1 MRGSPPRPCQLGLGG
16 SPPGRA
22 SRLLPTEIHHPMGIP
37 VAVIAVEWRKAAG
50 GTQEMRSSQNQNEK
64 LHKGDFMNGQ
74 GQQAQERAAV
84 GIINIYLEMV
94 WLWTVIDEE
103 RRQGQTDINEING
116 VRAHIHTGQRG
127 LERARAQDTAWGL
140 ESPEDGRNT
149 AGSPGQPPQALAH
162 AQQMRSTCGCRARR
176 AGSAWPRAGQGRR
189 LLGAAR
195 RLRGAPGG
203 SPAPR
208 LEKAA
213 RPVLPSPPR
222 PPPLRSRGAA
232 RSPRIMAG
240 RADTLWLS
248 PWLWLWLCTAGLC
261 AAAEL
266 RLTLLHTND
275 VHGRVE
281 AQGAGP
287 RRCAGDAPGC
297 FGGVARRAARVAA
310 ERAAH
315 PNVLLLDAGD
325 QYQGTVWFSR
335 FKGREAVHFMNL
347 LRYDAMA
354 LGNHEF
360 DEGVS
365 GLLDPL
371 LKNANFTVLSGNI
384 KGKTPLGNE
393 MMKYVNPFKIVHFDS
408 ESVGIVG
415 YTTQETSFLSQPG
428 NDIIFEDE
436 IEALQVQ
443 VNKLT
448 AMGVNKII
456 ALGHSGF
463 TVDKNIAQKVKGVDV
478 VIGGHTNTFLYTGTP
493 PSTEVPAGPYP
504 FMVDSDDGRKVPV
517 VQAYAYGKYL
527 GYLNVTFDKKGNV
540 VEAVG
545 NPILLDSSIP
555 EDEHIK
561 EEVEKWRENLGNYSK
576 EIGKTNVY
584 LNGTSQACRFHECN
598 MGNLLCDAVLYENV
612 GRPDKKSWNHV
623 SMCILNGGG
632 IRSPIDEQS
641 TNGSITVEDL
651 LSVLPFGGRFD
662 MVKVKGS
669 TLKEAFEHSVHRY
682 GRGSGELL
690 QVGGIHVVYD
700 LSRAPGSRVV
710 SLEVL
715 CTACRVPSYI
725 PLHMDEIYNVTLP
738 SYMLFGGDGYHMLKD
753 KNMGYSKGEPDI
765 EVVSRYLQRME
776 RVYPA
781 VEGRI
786 KFSSGSLHKA
796 SLTLISAL
804 FTATFLHT

>member
-1 MRGSPPRPCQLGLGG
+1 
-16 SPPGRA
+16 
-22 SRLLPTEIHHPMGIP
+22 
-37 VAVIAVEWRKAAG
+37 
-50 GTQEMRSSQNQNEK
+50 
-64 LHKGDFMNGQ
+64 
-74 GQQAQERAAV
+74 
-84 GIINIYLEMV
+84 
-94 WLWTVIDEE
+94 
-103 RRQGQTDINEING
+103 
-116 VRAHIHTGQRG
+116 
-127 LERARAQDTAWGL
+127 
-140 ESPEDGRNT
+140 
-149 AGSPGQPPQALAH
+149 
-162 AQQMRSTCGCRARR
+162 
-176 AGSAWPRAGQGRR
+176 
-189 LLGAAR
+189 
-195 RLRGAPGG
+195 
-203 SPAPR
+203 
-208 LEKAA
+208 
-213 RPVLPSPPR
+213 
-222 PPPLRSRGAA
+222 
-232 RSPRIMAG
+232 MAG
-240 RADTLWLS
+240 RADAVWLS
-248 PWLWLWLCTAGLC
+248 PSLSLWLWLSTAGLC

-297 FGGVARRAARVAA
+297 FGGVARRAARVAV

-393 MMKYVNPFKIVHFDS
+393 MMKYVHPFKIVHFDS

-428 NDIIFEDE
+428 DDIIFEDE
-436 IEALQVQ
+436 IEALQLQ

-478 VIGGHTNTFLYTGTP
+478 VVGGHTNTFLYT
-493 PSTEVPAGPYP
+493 
-504 FMVDSDDGRKVPV
+504 
-517 VQAYAYGKYL
+517 
-527 GYLNVTFDKKGNV
+527 
-540 VEAVG
+540 
-545 NPILLDSSIP
+545 
-555 EDEHIK
+555 DEHIK

-576 EIGKTNVY
+576 EIGKTSVY
-584 LNGTSQACRFHECN
+584 LNGTSQACRFQECN

-662 MVKVKGS
+662 MVRLKGS
-669 TLKEAFEHSVHRY
+669 TLKEAFEHSVRRY

-700 LSRAPGSRVV
+700 LSRAPGNRVV

-715 CTACRVPSYI
+715 CTACRVPAYI
-725 PLHMDEIYNVTLP
+725 PLQMDDIYNVTLP

-765 EVVSRYLQRME
+765 EVVSRYLQRMK

-786 KFSSGSLHKA
+786 KFSSGSLNTA

-804 FTATFLHT
+804 FTVTFLHT

>member
-1 MRGSPPRPCQLGLGG
+1 MAG
-16 SPPGRA
+16 
-22 SRLLPTEIHHPMGIP
+22 
-37 VAVIAVEWRKAAG
+37 WAAG
-50 GTQEMRSSQNQNEK
+50 PW
-64 LHKGDFMNGQ
+64 LC
-74 GQQAQERAAV
+74 AAAV
-84 GIINIYLEMV
+84 
-94 WLWTVIDEE
+94 
-103 RRQGQTDINEING
+103 
-116 VRAHIHTGQRG
+116 
-127 LERARAQDTAWGL
+127 
-140 ESPEDGRNT
+140 
-149 AGSPGQPPQALAH
+149 
-162 AQQMRSTCGCRARR
+162 
-176 AGSAWPRAGQGRR
+176 
-189 LLGAAR
+189 
-195 RLRGAPGG
+195 
-203 SPAPR
+203 
-208 LEKAA
+208 
-213 RPVLPSPPR
+213 
-222 PPPLRSRGAA
+222 
-232 RSPRIMAG
+232 
-240 RADTLWLS
+240 
-248 PWLWLWLCTAGLC
+248 LC

-281 AQGAGP
+281 ARGAGT
-287 RRCAGDAPGC
+287 RSCAGEEKRLAGC

-315 PNVLLLDAGD
+315 RNVLLLDAGD

-335 FKGREAVHFMNL
+335 FKGREAAHFMNL

-371 LKNANFTVLSGNI
+371 LKNANFTILSANI

-393 MMKYVNPFKIVHFDS
+393 MMKYVKPFKIVHFGS

-415 YTTQETSFLSQPG
+415 YTTKETSFLSQPG
-428 NDIIFEDE
+428 DDVIFEDE
-436 IEALQVQ
+436 IEALQLQ

-448 AMGVNKII
+448 SMGVNKII

-493 PSTEVPAGPYP
+493 PSTEQPAGPYP

-545 NPILLDSSIP
+545 NPILLDTSIP
-555 EDEHIK
+555 QDEHIE
-561 EEVEKWRENLGNYSK
+561 EEVEEWRKNLGNYSE
-576 EIGKTNVY
+576 EIGKTSVY
-584 LNGTSQACRFHECN
+584 LDGTSQMCRFQECN

-612 GRPDKKSWNHV
+612 GYPDKKSWNHV

-641 TNGSITVEDL
+641 TNGSITLEDL

-662 MVKVKGS
+662 LVRIRGS
-669 TLKEAFEHSVHRY
+669 TLKEAFEHSVRRY
-682 GRGSGELL
+682 GSGSGELL

-710 SLEVL
+710 TLEVL
-715 CTACRVPSYI
+715 CTACRVPAYV
-725 PLHMDEIYNVTLP
+725 PLQMDEIYNVTLP
-738 SYMLFGGDGYHMLKD
+738 SYMLFGGDGYHMLQN
-753 KNMGYSKGEPDI
+753 KNLGYTKGEPDI
-765 EVVSRYLQRME
+765 EVVSRYLQRMK

-786 KFSSGSLHKA
+786 KFSSGSLTEG
-796 SLTLISAL
+796 SLTLISVL
-804 FTATFLHT
+804 LTVTFLCT

>member
-1 MRGSPPRPCQLGLGG
+1 
-16 SPPGRA
+16 
-22 SRLLPTEIHHPMGIP
+22 
-37 VAVIAVEWRKAAG
+37 
-50 GTQEMRSSQNQNEK
+50 
-64 LHKGDFMNGQ
+64 
-74 GQQAQERAAV
+74 
-84 GIINIYLEMV
+84 
-94 WLWTVIDEE
+94 
-103 RRQGQTDINEING
+103 
-116 VRAHIHTGQRG
+116 
-127 LERARAQDTAWGL
+127 
-140 ESPEDGRNT
+140 
-149 AGSPGQPPQALAH
+149 
-162 AQQMRSTCGCRARR
+162 
-176 AGSAWPRAGQGRR
+176 
-189 LLGAAR
+189 
-195 RLRGAPGG
+195 
-203 SPAPR
+203 
-208 LEKAA
+208 
-213 RPVLPSPPR
+213 
-222 PPPLRSRGAA
+222 
-232 RSPRIMAG
+232 MAG
-240 RADTLWLS
+240 LAGA
-248 PWLWLWLCTAGLC
+248 LWLCAAAVLS

-281 AQGAGP
+281 AQGAGT
-287 RRCAGDAPGC
+287 RSCAGAERAAGC

-315 PNVLLLDAGD
+315 RNVLLLDAGD

-335 FKGREAVHFMNL
+335 FKGWEAVHFMNL

-371 LKNANFTVLSGNI
+371 LKNANFTILSANI
-384 KGKTPLGNE
+384 KGKTPLANE

-415 YTTQETSFLSQPG
+415 YTTKETSFLSQPG
-428 NDIIFEDE
+428 DDIVFEDE

-443 VNKLT
+443 VNELT

-493 PSTEVPAGPYP
+493 PSTEEPAGPYP

-545 NPILLDSSIP
+545 NPILLDSSVP
-555 EDEHIK
+555 EDEDIK
-561 EEVEKWRENLGNYSK
+561 EEVEKWRKNLGNYSK
-576 EIGKTNVY
+576 EIGRTSVY
-584 LNGTSQACRFHECN
+584 L
-598 MGNLLCDAVLYENV
+598 
-612 GRPDKKSWNHV
+612 
-623 SMCILNGGG
+623 
-632 IRSPIDEQS
+632 
-641 TNGSITVEDL
+641 NGSITVEDL

-662 MVKVKGS
+662 LVRVKGS
-669 TLKEAFEHSVHRY
+669 TLKEAFEHSVRRY

-715 CTACRVPSYI
+715 CTACRVPTYV
-725 PLHMDEIYNVTLP
+725 PLQMDEIYNVTLP

-753 KNMGYSKGEPDI
+753 KNLGYSKGEPDI
-765 EVVSRYLQRME
+765 EVVSRYLQRMK

-786 KFSSGSLHKA
+786 KFSSGSLIEA
-796 SLTLISAL
+796 SLTLISVL
-804 FTATFLHT
+804 FTVTFLHT

>member
-1 MRGSPPRPCQLGLGG
+1 
-16 SPPGRA
+16 
-22 SRLLPTEIHHPMGIP
+22 
-37 VAVIAVEWRKAAG
+37 
-50 GTQEMRSSQNQNEK
+50 
-64 LHKGDFMNGQ
+64 
-74 GQQAQERAAV
+74 
-84 GIINIYLEMV
+84 
-94 WLWTVIDEE
+94 
-103 RRQGQTDINEING
+103 
-116 VRAHIHTGQRG
+116 
-127 LERARAQDTAWGL
+127 
-140 ESPEDGRNT
+140 
-149 AGSPGQPPQALAH
+149 
-162 AQQMRSTCGCRARR
+162 
-176 AGSAWPRAGQGRR
+176 
-189 LLGAAR
+189 
-195 RLRGAPGG
+195 
-203 SPAPR
+203 
-208 LEKAA
+208 
-213 RPVLPSPPR
+213 
-222 PPPLRSRGAA
+222 
-232 RSPRIMAG
+232 MAG
-240 RADTLWLS
+240 RAGELS
-248 PWLWLWLCTAGLC
+248 LRLSLWLWLCAAGLC

-393 MMKYVNPFKIVHFDS
+393 MMKYVHPFKIVHFDS

-428 NDIIFEDE
+428 DDIIFEDE

-443 VNKLT
+443 VDKLT

-478 VIGGHTNTFLYTGTP
+478 VVGGHTNTFLYTGTP

-576 EIGKTNVY
+576 EIGKTSVY
-584 LNGTSQACRFHECN
+584 LNGTSHACRFQECN
-598 MGNLLCDAVLYENV
+598 MGNLLCDAVPSDGGTYPYHGISN
-612 GRPDKKSWNHV
+612 PHV
-623 SMCILNGGG
+623 PQTQPM
-632 IRSPIDEQS
+632 
-641 TNGSITVEDL
+641 
-651 LSVLPFGGRFD
+651 
-662 MVKVKGS
+662 
-669 TLKEAFEHSVHRY
+669 
-682 GRGSGELL
+682 SGTFT
-690 QVGGIHVVYD
+690 GIHVVYD
-700 LSRAPGSRVV
+700 LSRDPGSRVV

-715 CTACRVPSYI
+715 CTACRVPTYI
-725 PLHMDEIYNVTLP
+725 PLQMDEIYNVTLP

-765 EVVSRYLQRME
+765 EVVSRYLQRMK

-786 KFSSGSLHKA
+786 KFSSGSLNKA

-804 FTATFLHT
+804 FTVTFLHT

>member
-1 MRGSPPRPCQLGLGG
+1 
-16 SPPGRA
+16 
-22 SRLLPTEIHHPMGIP
+22 
-37 VAVIAVEWRKAAG
+37 
-50 GTQEMRSSQNQNEK
+50 
-64 LHKGDFMNGQ
+64 
-74 GQQAQERAAV
+74 
-84 GIINIYLEMV
+84 
-94 WLWTVIDEE
+94 
-103 RRQGQTDINEING
+103 
-116 VRAHIHTGQRG
+116 
-127 LERARAQDTAWGL
+127 
-140 ESPEDGRNT
+140 
-149 AGSPGQPPQALAH
+149 
-162 AQQMRSTCGCRARR
+162 
-176 AGSAWPRAGQGRR
+176 
-189 LLGAAR
+189 
-195 RLRGAPGG
+195 
-203 SPAPR
+203 
-208 LEKAA
+208 
-213 RPVLPSPPR
+213 
-222 PPPLRSRGAA
+222 
-232 RSPRIMAG
+232 MAG
-240 RADTLWLS
+240 RAAA
-248 PWLWLWLCTAGLC
+248 LCMCLYLCLC

-287 RRCAGDAPGC
+287 RRCAADAPGC

-315 PNVLLLDAGD
+315 RNVLLLDAGD

-371 LKNANFTVLSGNI
+371 LKNANFTVLSANI
-384 KGKTPLGNE
+384 KGKTPLANK
-393 MMKYVNPFKIVHFDS
+393 MMKYVHPFKIVNFDS

-415 YTTQETSFLSQPG
+415 YTTKETSFLSQPG

-436 IEALQVQ
+436 IEALQMQ

-493 PSTEVPAGPYP
+493 PSTELPAGPYP

-527 GYLNVTFDKKGNV
+527 GYLNVTFDSKGNV

-555 EDEHIK
+555 EDKYIK
-561 EEVEKWRENLGNYSK
+561 EEVGKWRENLGNYSE
-576 EIGKTNVY
+576 EIGKTSVY
-584 LNGTSQACRFHECN
+584 LNGTSQACRFQECN

-612 GRPDKKSWNHV
+612 GHPDQTSWNHV

-641 TNGSITVEDL
+641 TNGIITVEDL

-669 TLKEAFEHSVHRY
+669 TLKEAFEHSVRRY

-690 QVGGIHVVYD
+690 QVGGIRVVYD

-715 CTACRVPSYI
+715 CTACRVPAYV
-725 PLHMDEIYNVTLP
+725 PLQMDEIYNVTLP
-738 SYMLFGGDGYHMLKD
+738 SY
-753 KNMGYSKGEPDI
+753 EPDI
-765 EVVSRYLQRME
+765 EVISRYLQRMK

-786 KFSSGSLHKA
+786 KFSSGSLNKA

-804 FTATFLHT
+804 VTAIFLHT

>member
-1 MRGSPPRPCQLGLGG
+1 
-16 SPPGRA
+16 
-22 SRLLPTEIHHPMGIP
+22 
-37 VAVIAVEWRKAAG
+37 
-50 GTQEMRSSQNQNEK
+50 
-64 LHKGDFMNGQ
+64 
-74 GQQAQERAAV
+74 
-84 GIINIYLEMV
+84 
-94 WLWTVIDEE
+94 
-103 RRQGQTDINEING
+103 
-116 VRAHIHTGQRG
+116 
-127 LERARAQDTAWGL
+127 
-140 ESPEDGRNT
+140 
-149 AGSPGQPPQALAH
+149 
-162 AQQMRSTCGCRARR
+162 
-176 AGSAWPRAGQGRR
+176 
-189 LLGAAR
+189 
-195 RLRGAPGG
+195 
-203 SPAPR
+203 
-208 LEKAA
+208 
-213 RPVLPSPPR
+213 
-222 PPPLRSRGAA
+222 
-232 RSPRIMAG
+232 MAG
-240 RADTLWLS
+240 LCLC
-248 PWLWLWLCTAGLC
+248 LWLCTAAA

-287 RRCAGDAPGC
+287 RSCAAGAPGC

-315 PNVLLLDAGD
+315 RNVLLLDAGD

-371 LKNANFTVLSGNI
+371 LKNANFTVLSANI
-384 KGKTPLGNE
+384 KGKTPLANE
-393 MMKYVNPFKIVHFDS
+393 MMKYVHPLKIVRFDS

-415 YTTQETSFLSQPG
+415 YTTKETSFLSQPG
-428 NDIIFEDE
+428 DDVTFEDE
-436 IEALQVQ
+436 IEALQLQ

-463 TVDKNIAQKVKGVDV
+463 TMDKNIAQKVKGVDV
-478 VIGGHTNTFLYTGTP
+478 VVGGHTNTFLYTGTP

-527 GYLNVTFDKKGNV
+527 GYLNVTFDKEGNV

-561 EEVEKWRENLGNYSK
+561 EEVEKWRENLGNYS
-576 EIGKTNVY
+576 EEVGKTSVY
-584 LNGTSQACRFHECN
+584 LNGTSQACRFQECN
-598 MGNLLCDAVLYENV
+598 MGNLLCDAMLSENI
-612 GRPDKKSWNHV
+612 GHPDKKKWNHV

-641 TNGSITVEDL
+641 TN
-651 LSVLPFGGRFD
+651 
-662 MVKVKGS
+662 
-669 TLKEAFEHSVHRY
+669 
-682 GRGSGELL
+682 
-690 QVGGIHVVYD
+690 GIHVVYD

-715 CTACRVPSYI
+715 CTACRVPAYV
-725 PLHMDEIYNVTLP
+725 PLQMDGIYNVTLP
-738 SYMLFGGDGYHMLKD
+738 SYMLFGGDGYTMLKD
-753 KNMGYSKGEPDI
+753 KNLGYSKGEPDV
-765 EVVSRYLQRME
+765 EVVSRYLQRMK

-781 VEGRI
+781 VEGRV
-786 KFSSGSLHKA
+786 KFSSGSLIEA
-796 SLTLISAL
+796 SLTLISVL
-804 FTATFLHT
+804 LTVTFLHT

>member
-1 MRGSPPRPCQLGLGG
+1 MAW
-16 SPPGRA
+16 RA
-22 SRLLPTEIHHPMGIP
+22 GALCLCA
-37 VAVIAVEWRKAAG
+37 VAV
-50 GTQEMRSSQNQNEK
+50 
-64 LHKGDFMNGQ
+64 
-74 GQQAQERAAV
+74 
-84 GIINIYLEMV
+84 
-94 WLWTVIDEE
+94 
-103 RRQGQTDINEING
+103 
-116 VRAHIHTGQRG
+116 
-127 LERARAQDTAWGL
+127 
-140 ESPEDGRNT
+140 
-149 AGSPGQPPQALAH
+149 
-162 AQQMRSTCGCRARR
+162 
-176 AGSAWPRAGQGRR
+176 
-189 LLGAAR
+189 
-195 RLRGAPGG
+195 
-203 SPAPR
+203 
-208 LEKAA
+208 
-213 RPVLPSPPR
+213 
-222 PPPLRSRGAA
+222 
-232 RSPRIMAG
+232 
-240 RADTLWLS
+240 
-248 PWLWLWLCTAGLC
+248 LC

-281 AQGAGP
+281 AQGAGA
-287 RRCAGDAPGC
+287 RGCAGSEGAAGC

-315 PNVLLLDAGD
+315 RNVLLLDAGD

-335 FKGREAVHFMNL
+335 FKGWEAVHFMNL

-365 GLLDPL
+365 GLLDPF
-371 LKNANFTVLSGNI
+371 LKNASFTVLSANI

-408 ESVGIVG
+408 EPVGIVG
-415 YTTQETSFLSQPG
+415 YTTKETSFLSQPG
-428 NDIIFEDE
+428 DDVIFEDE

-443 VNKLT
+443 VNELT
-448 AMGVNKII
+448 ALGVNKII

-493 PSTEVPAGPYP
+493 PSTEQPAGPYP

-545 NPILLDSSIP
+545 NPILLDSSVP

-561 EEVEKWRENLGNYSK
+561 EEVEKWKENLGNYST
-576 EIGKTNVY
+576 EIGKTSVY
-584 LNGTSQACRFHECN
+584 LNGTSQACRFQECN
-598 MGNLLCDAVLYENV
+598 MGNLLCDAALYENI
-612 GRPDKKSWNHV
+612 GSPDKKSWNHV

-641 TNGSITVEDL
+641 TNGSITVGDL

-662 MVKVKGS
+662 LVRVKGS
-669 TLKEAFEHSVHRY
+669 TLKEAFEHSVRRY
-682 GRGSGELL
+682 GKGSGELL

-710 SLEVL
+710 TLEVL
-715 CTACRVPSYI
+715 CTACRVPAYV
-725 PLHMDEIYNVTLP
+725 PLQMDQIYNVTLP

-753 KNMGYSKGEPDI
+753 KNLGYSKGEPDI
-765 EVVSRYLQRME
+765 EVVTRYLQRMK

-786 KFSSGSLHKA
+786 KFSSGSLTEA
-796 SLTLISAL
+796 SLTLISVL
-804 FTATFLHT
+804 FTVTFLHT

>member
-1 MRGSPPRPCQLGLGG
+1 
-16 SPPGRA
+16 
-22 SRLLPTEIHHPMGIP
+22 
-37 VAVIAVEWRKAAG
+37 
-50 GTQEMRSSQNQNEK
+50 
-64 LHKGDFMNGQ
+64 
-74 GQQAQERAAV
+74 
-84 GIINIYLEMV
+84 
-94 WLWTVIDEE
+94 
-103 RRQGQTDINEING
+103 
-116 VRAHIHTGQRG
+116 
-127 LERARAQDTAWGL
+127 
-140 ESPEDGRNT
+140 
-149 AGSPGQPPQALAH
+149 
-162 AQQMRSTCGCRARR
+162 
-176 AGSAWPRAGQGRR
+176 
-189 LLGAAR
+189 
-195 RLRGAPGG
+195 
-203 SPAPR
+203 
-208 LEKAA
+208 
-213 RPVLPSPPR
+213 
-222 PPPLRSRGAA
+222 
-232 RSPRIMAG
+232 MAG
-240 RADTLWLS
+240 RAGA
-248 PWLWLWLCTAGLC
+248 LWLCAAAVLG

-281 AQGAGP
+281 AQGAGT
-287 RRCAGDAPGC
+287 RSCAGAEGC

-315 PNVLLLDAGD
+315 RNVLLLDAGD

-335 FKGREAVHFMNL
+335 FKGREVVHFMNL

-371 LKNANFTVLSGNI
+371 LKNANFTILSANI
-384 KGKTPLGNE
+384 KGKTPLAKE
-393 MMKYVNPFKIVHFDS
+393 MMKYVKPFKIVHFDS

-415 YTTQETSFLSQPG
+415 YTTKETSFLSQPG
-428 NDIIFEDE
+428 DDIIFEDE

-443 VNKLT
+443 VNELT

-493 PSTEVPAGPYP
+493 PSTEQPAGPYP

-545 NPILLDSSIP
+545 NPILLDSSVP

-561 EEVEKWRENLGNYSK
+561 EEVQKWRKNLGNYSE
-576 EIGKTNVY
+576 EIGKTSVY
-584 LNGTSQACRFHECN
+584 LNGTSQACRFQECN
-598 MGNLLCDAVLYENV
+598 MGNFLCDAVLYENV
-612 GRPDKKSWNHV
+612 RHPDRKSWNHV

-662 MVKVKGS
+662 LVRVKGS
-669 TLKEAFEHSVHRY
+669 TLKEAFEHSVRRY

-700 LSRAPGSRVV
+700 LSRAPGNRVV

-715 CTACRVPSYI
+715 CTACRVPAYV
-725 PLHMDEIYNVTLP
+725 PLQMDEIYNVTLP

-753 KNMGYSKGEPDI
+753 KNLGYSKGELDI
-765 EVVSRYLQRME
+765 EVVSRYLQRMK

-786 KFSSGSLHKA
+786 KFSSGSLIEGC
-796 SLTLISAL
+796 LTLISVL
-804 FTATFLHT
+804 FTVTFLHT

>member
-1 MRGSPPRPCQLGLGG
+1 
-16 SPPGRA
+16 
-22 SRLLPTEIHHPMGIP
+22 
-37 VAVIAVEWRKAAG
+37 
-50 GTQEMRSSQNQNEK
+50 
-64 LHKGDFMNGQ
+64 
-74 GQQAQERAAV
+74 
-84 GIINIYLEMV
+84 
-94 WLWTVIDEE
+94 
-103 RRQGQTDINEING
+103 
-116 VRAHIHTGQRG
+116 
-127 LERARAQDTAWGL
+127 
-140 ESPEDGRNT
+140 
-149 AGSPGQPPQALAH
+149 
-162 AQQMRSTCGCRARR
+162 
-176 AGSAWPRAGQGRR
+176 
-189 LLGAAR
+189 
-195 RLRGAPGG
+195 
-203 SPAPR
+203 
-208 LEKAA
+208 
-213 RPVLPSPPR
+213 
-222 PPPLRSRGAA
+222 
-232 RSPRIMAG
+232 MAG
-240 RADTLWLS
+240 RAGA
-248 PWLWLWLCTAGLC
+248 LWLCAAAVLC
-261 AAAEL
+261 AAAAAEL

-281 AQGAGP
+281 AQGAGT
-287 RRCAGDAPGC
+287 RRCAGAERAAGC

-310 ERAAH
+310 ARAAQR
-315 PNVLLLDAGD
+315 NVLLLDAGD

-371 LKNANFTVLSGNI
+371 LKNANFTILSANI
-384 KGKTPLGNE
+384 KGKTPLANE

-415 YTTQETSFLSQPG
+415 YTTKETSFLSQPG
-428 NDIIFEDE
+428 DDIIFEDE

-493 PSTEVPAGPYP
+493 PSTEQPAGPYP
-504 FMVDSDDGRKVPV
+504 YMVDSDDGRKVPV

-527 GYLNVTFDKKGNV
+527 GYLNVTFDEKGNV

-545 NPILLDSSIP
+545 NPILLDSSVP

-561 EEVEKWRENLGNYSK
+561 EEVEKWRKSLGNYSE
-576 EIGKTNVY
+576 EIGKTSVY
-584 LNGTSQACRFHECN
+584 LNGTSQACRFRECN

-612 GRPDKKSWNHV
+612 VRPDKKSWNHV

-641 TNGSITVEDL
+641 TNGIITVEDL

-662 MVKVKGS
+662 LVRLKGS

-715 CTACRVPSYI
+715 CTACRVPAYI
-725 PLHMDEIYNVTLP
+725 PLQMDEIYNVTLP

-753 KNMGYSKGEPDI
+753 KNLGYTKGESDI
-765 EVVSRYLQRME
+765 EVVSRYLQRMK

-786 KFSSGSLHKA
+786 KFSSGSLIEA
-796 SLTLISAL
+796 SLTLISVL
-804 FTATFLHT
+804 FTLTFLHT